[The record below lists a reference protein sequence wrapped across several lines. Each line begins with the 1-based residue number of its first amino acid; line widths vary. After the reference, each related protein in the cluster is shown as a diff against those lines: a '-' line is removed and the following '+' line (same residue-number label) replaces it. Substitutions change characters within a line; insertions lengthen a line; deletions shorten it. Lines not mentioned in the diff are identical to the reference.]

1 MIAMS
6 DPVRYTAAFVV
17 SFLATIVLT
26 PLAAKLAARVG
37 LVDQPREGR
46 FHGTPTPVLGG
57 VAVVGGLL
65 LVAALAAG
73 ANGKLLVV
81 LLGAVTL
88 GAVGLMDDVRH
99 LGPIV
104 RLVFEG
110 GAALALWVVGIRAG
124 IFGMDTLD
132 MVLTVVWVIAIVNAV
147 NMVDNMDGLAGGV
160 TLVSALGIAVV
171 AGLQHD
177 YLVASFALAVA
188 GASAGFLLFN
198 FPPARIFLGDAG
210 SMALGFLL
218 AALGLQLDLALSTTL
233 SRAVVLVLLVA
244 VPLFDLLVVV
254 TARLMRRDPPWL
266 GATDHT
272 SHRLAYRGMSQR
284 GVAAAFMGAQLV
296 CSAVAI
302 FVYRHPSRALLV
314 AIATAVVAA
323 VGLTLVLRMPH
334 PANAE
339 PPAWSSKR

>member
-1 MIAMS
+1 MIEVS
-6 DPVRYTAAFVV
+6 HSVLYTAAFVV

-26 PLAAKLAARVG
+26 PLAAKLAARSG

-65 LVAALAAG
+65 LVASLAAG
-73 ANGKLLVV
+73 VDGKLLVV

-88 GAVGLMDDVRH
+88 GAVGLVDDVRS
-99 LGPIV
+99 LGPWV
-104 RLVFEG
+104 RLAAEG
-110 GAALALWVVGIRAG
+110 GAALALWMVNIRAG
-124 IFGMDTLD
+124 IFHVEALD
-132 MVLTVVWVIAIVNAV
+132 LILTVVWVIAIVNAV

-171 AGLQHD
+171 AGLQGQYH
-177 YLVASFALAVA
+177 VAPFALAVV

-218 AALGLQLDLALSTTL
+218 AALGLQLNLQVPTTL
-233 SRAVVLVLLVA
+233 ARAVILVLLVG

-254 TARLMRRDPPWL
+254 IARLLRRDPPWL

-272 SHRLAYRGMSQR
+272 SHRLAYLGVSHRGI
-284 GVAAAFMGAQLV
+284 AAAFIGAQLA
-296 CSAVAI
+296 CSAIAV
-302 FVYRHPSRALLV
+302 FVYRHPSTALPV
-314 AIATAVVAA
+314 AIATGMLAA
-323 VGLTLVLRMPH
+323 VGLMLVLRMPH
-334 PANAE
+334 PAQSE
-339 PPAWSSKR
+339 PPAWSSKP